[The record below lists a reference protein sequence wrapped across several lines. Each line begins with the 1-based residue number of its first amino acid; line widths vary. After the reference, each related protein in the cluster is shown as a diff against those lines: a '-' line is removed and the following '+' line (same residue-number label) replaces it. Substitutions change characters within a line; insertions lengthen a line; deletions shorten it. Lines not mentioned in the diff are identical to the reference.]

1 MSALL
6 VGILVSTWASASRA
20 DFWSPGTQA
29 WEYNSGPD
37 PKTREGRELIDIFAE
52 LPEYSVMS
60 DSLMDSQKFRYFFG
74 LMMTRTYFDRDAVKI
89 LFVGQDATH
98 IAEAA
103 KQPGTS
109 GFGARVQSI
118 GNFFGVDQG
127 VATTNAFLSTIKGQ
141 YGSFDHP
148 YVEISPDG
156 KPKIRQSSFVD
167 NHLWILANGHESEIR
182 KSRERFWEW
191 MIKNNPKSL
200 RLIILFGGA
209 ARDAFAEFLIEH
221 GAKVGTR
228 ISAERLTRIRV
239 PETKLTYA
247 GGNNEFPV
255 LVDKNGKD
263 LYAQLVGRELDYE
276 KPEDQAEA
284 LKALQNAG
292 EKAVELMAFTS
303 GGLKGS
309 GILNPAQ
316 LGGYDLEQV
325 VINGKRTNS
334 LKGLVLSDGTVIQDD
349 IGFTMSAH
357 PSSLSKMTPKDASSA
372 LKRSFERLEDLK
384 KKGWKVE
391 PDLDNDGKPL
401 HNHWA
406 EGEEY
411 EYGRADIRAGYFE
424 FGAPDDRRVSRAD
437 ASRYDTQTIVA
448 GTRDRVKVDT
458 SRLQAAKEA
467 LPSEEKD
474 PSDLWSVRP
483 RDAKSSAI
491 FDRGPGA
498 DIAKALVTSLD
509 RDLLFKPRPGL
520 GVTDN
525 KGQDITFK
533 THGIDAYYTKT
544 DPGTGLFGFHR
555 GSFDGARV
563 LILADPHG
571 IDDWITSRALTGAR
585 GQYLNGL
592 MNDLGFG
599 EDYLVLKTVPVGMDG
614 ASAEDWEVVR
624 QRTEHY
630 RDVAIRI
637 ALERGKIEAIFTD
650 GAIAQKEMARVLK
663 SLDVKNI
670 PVFEISRSSSDPSA
684 GIVEAGM
691 KAVDRLGLASAT
703 KISGVM
709 KDIPR
714 SHLTWWSRIWEGTSG
729 DRVLDVLGKHRGGV
743 RVLVAPNWVVNQ
755 KVKSRPQ
762 VLESIRLLKGELES
776 QGLRLGKEP
785 LSRFLN
791 RHHLDGRI
799 RIPAIDDN
807 VISLPAAAG
816 F

>member
-1 MSALL
+1 
-6 VGILVSTWASASRA
+6 
-20 DFWSPGTQA
+20 
-29 WEYNSGPD
+29 
-37 PKTREGRELIDIFAE
+37 
-52 LPEYSVMS
+52 
-60 DSLMDSQKFRYFFG
+60 
-74 LMMTRTYFDRDAVKI
+74 
-89 LFVGQDATH
+89 
-98 IAEAA
+98 
-103 KQPGTS
+103 
-109 GFGARVQSI
+109 
-118 GNFFGVDQG
+118 
-127 VATTNAFLSTIKGQ
+127 
-141 YGSFDHP
+141 
-148 YVEISPDG
+148 
-156 KPKIRQSSFVD
+156 
-167 NHLWILANGHESEIR
+167 
-182 KSRERFWEW
+182 
-191 MIKNNPKSL
+191 
-200 RLIILFGGA
+200 
-209 ARDAFAEFLIEH
+209 
-221 GAKVGTR
+221 
-228 ISAERLTRIRV
+228 
-239 PETKLTYA
+239 
-247 GGNNEFPV
+247 
-255 LVDKNGKD
+255 
-263 LYAQLVGRELDYE
+263 
-276 KPEDQAEA
+276 
-284 LKALQNAG
+284 
-292 EKAVELMAFTS
+292 
-303 GGLKGS
+303 
-309 GILNPAQ
+309 
-316 LGGYDLEQV
+316 
-325 VINGKRTNS
+325 
-334 LKGLVLSDGTVIQDD
+334 
-349 IGFTMSAH
+349 
-357 PSSLSKMTPKDASSA
+357 
-372 LKRSFERLEDLK
+372 
-384 KKGWKVE
+384 
-391 PDLDNDGKPL
+391 
-401 HNHWA
+401 
-406 EGEEY
+406 
-411 EYGRADIRAGYFE
+411 
-424 FGAPDDRRVSRAD
+424 
-437 ASRYDTQTIVA
+437 
-448 GTRDRVKVDT
+448 
-458 SRLQAAKEA
+458 
-467 LPSEEKD
+467 
-474 PSDLWSVRP
+474 
-483 RDAKSSAI
+483 
-491 FDRGPGA
+491 
-498 DIAKALVTSLD
+498 
-509 RDLLFKPRPGL
+509 
-520 GVTDN
+520 
-525 KGQDITFK
+525 
-533 THGIDAYYTKT
+533 
-544 DPGTGLFGFHR
+544 
-555 GSFDGARV
+555 